1 MSRPAPPRY
10 ARLYAYSYLSRP
22 RDLLL
27 GSSSVVGSRE
37 DYMQAAQELIAG
49 CPGTDRVE
57 VWPSGAWKPIT
68 VYAHA
73 GA

>member
-1 MSRPAPPRY
+1 MPRPAPPRY

-27 GSSSVVGSRE
+27 GSSSAVGSQG
-37 DYMQAAQELIAG
+37 DYMRAARKLIAA

-57 VWPSGAWKPIT
+57 IWPSGAWKPII
-68 VYAHA
+68 VSAHA
-73 GA
+73 GS